1 MKEDAGKCF
10 WDMYKK
16 YNQNGMMYLNL
27 FNIKMIFV
35 GDLKTVKYLF
45 NLPEV
50 TARTSQ
56 AMLDMGLPIRKVKG
70 PEMPG
75 ILMSEG
81 EIWVQQRR
89 FALRTLRD
97 FGFGK
102 QGMEEMIKE
111 EVAQFKKLIEKNI
124 GEPIDFMNKLN
135 LPILNALWKVT
146 VGEKFDYDDKKLVD
160 IVKRLTKAFEVFG
173 KPSMSILM
181 AFPWSRKYFSSL
193 LEWSLVEEVLQDVSD
208 LMLEN
213 IEKHQETLDINE
225 PRDYIDMALIEMEKT
240 KDSKSSFHGQLG
252 LDNLKVSIL
261 DLFMAGSET
270 TSTTLTW
277 ATLYM
282 IRYPKVQERVQAELD
297 MVVGVNR
304 TPSNS
309 DKADLPYTEA
319 TIMEIQRHSNIVPL
333 GVQHFT
339 SKDVN
344 VNGQIIPAGTM
355 IQTMMAEIMKGDHW
369 GDGKIFRPERFLDS
383 DGKVKKDEH
392 FIPFLTGKRQ
402 CLGETLAKTE
412 LFLFFTGLVH
422 QYKFLPEDENKIP
435 TEDSVFGITSIPKP
449 FKVKLINRL
458 N

>member
-1 MKEDAGKCF
+1 MKDDAGNGF
-10 WDMYKK
+10 WEMYKK
-16 YNQNGMMYLNL
+16 YNKNGIMYLNL
-27 FNIKMIFV
+27 FNLKMIFV
-35 GDLKTVKYLF
+35 GDLKIVKYLF

-81 EIWVQQRR
+81 DMWVQQRR

-102 QGMEEMIKE
+102 QGMEEMVKE
-111 EVAQFKKLIEKNI
+111 EVAQFKKLIDKSI
-124 GEPIDFMNKLN
+124 AEPFDFMNKLN

-146 VGEKFDYDDKKLVD
+146 VGEKFDYDDERLID
-160 IVKRLTKAFEVFG
+160 IVKRLTKGFEVFG
-173 KPSMSILM
+173 KPSMTILM

-193 LEWSLVEEVLQDVSD
+193 LEWTLVEEILQDLAD
-208 LMLEN
+208 MMQEN

-225 PRDYIDMALIEMEKT
+225 PRDYIDMVLIEIEKT
-240 KDSKSSFHGQLG
+240 KDSKSSFHGELG
-252 LDNLKVSIL
+252 LDNLKVSML

-277 ATLYM
+277 AALYM
-282 IRYPKVQERVQAELD
+282 IRYPDVQERVQAELD
-297 MVVGVNR
+297 SVVGVNR

-309 DKADLPYTEA
+309 DKANLPYTEA
-319 TIMEIQRHSNIVPL
+319 TIMEIQRHANIVPL

-344 VNGQIIPAGTM
+344 VDGQIIPAGTM

-369 GDGKIFRPERFLDS
+369 GDGKVFRPERFLDS

-402 CLGETLAKTE
+402 CLGETMAKTE
-412 LFLFFTGLVH
+412 LFLFFTGLVQ
-422 QYKFLPEDENKIP
+422 QYKFHPEDEKNVP
-435 TEDSVFGITSIPKP
+435 TEDSVFGITSLPKH
-449 FKVKLINRL
+449 FKVKLVKRI
-458 N
+458 